1 MDLTTSLKAR
11 DTEDRQL
18 VKSHATIF
26 VVPSTMLYNRVRPRF
41 EFHVGHSHKSEFFL
55 KPVCCKK
62 QQKIVPD
69 QLLVC
74 GVGDL

>member
-26 VVPSTMLYNRVRPRF
+26 VVPSTMLYNRVRSRF
-41 EFHVGHSHKSEFFL
+41 EFYVGNLYSHKYEIFCRKEYDAKFFHNSTL
-55 KPVCCKK
+55 RAG
-62 QQKIVPD
+62 
-69 QLLVC
+69 LL
-74 GVGDL
+74 

>member
-41 EFHVGHSHKSEFFL
+41 EFHIINYRFL
-55 KPVCCKK
+55 TTETNLKALYIFHYIFTLPL
-62 QQKIVPD
+62 Q
-69 QLLVC
+69 
-74 GVGDL
+74 